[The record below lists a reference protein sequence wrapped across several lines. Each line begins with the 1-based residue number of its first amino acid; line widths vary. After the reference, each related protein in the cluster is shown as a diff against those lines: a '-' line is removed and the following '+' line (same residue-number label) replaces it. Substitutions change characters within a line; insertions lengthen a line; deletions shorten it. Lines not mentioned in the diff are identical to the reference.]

1 MEIGPSSNH
10 YYYGSED
17 FLTITIIDALGHY
30 FTPDGQLLKHNLHP
44 PFRLLL
50 QLCQPNTT

>member
-10 YYYGSED
+10 YHYDSEL

-30 FTPDGQLLKHNLHP
+30 FTPNGLLKHNLHP
-44 PFRLLL
+44 PFHSLL
-50 QLCQPNTT
+50 